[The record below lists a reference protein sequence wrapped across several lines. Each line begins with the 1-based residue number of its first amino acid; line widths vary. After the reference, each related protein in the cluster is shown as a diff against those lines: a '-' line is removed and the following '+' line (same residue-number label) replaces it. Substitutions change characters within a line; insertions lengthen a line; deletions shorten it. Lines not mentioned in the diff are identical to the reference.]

1 MLRERTQS
9 YATERTPQED
19 ALIDRVAKGDKKAF
33 RAIIECHGPWV
44 FGATQVILGD
54 RAMALDIVEE
64 TMLELWDHPGMFK
77 ASTAPLRD
85 SLKVIARF
93 KAVDE
98 IRSLYD
104 ANAASR
110 RSAAAGR
117 SSSRYVAPKPSR
129 FFGREKALPA

>member
-1 MLRERTQS
+1 MLRERSRS
-9 YATERTPQED
+9 YATERTPAED
-19 ALIDRVAKGDKKAF
+19 DLLDRVAKGDKKAF
-33 RAIIECHGPWV
+33 RAIIEHHGPWV
-44 FGATQVILGD
+44 YGVTQVIVGN

-77 ASTAPLRD
+77 ASTASLRD

-98 IRSLYD
+98 FRSLYD
-104 ANAASR
+104 ASAASR

-117 SSSRYVAPKPSR
+117 SSSRYVPAKPSR
-129 FFGREKALPA
+129 LFGNENALPA